1 MVIQRAAKRLTNS
14 ETPLLDARVLLSY
27 ATGVKDAALLFRPLT
42 AAEEERFEQ
51 LLRRREAGEP
61 VAYIVGEKEF
71 MGLSFRLNR
80 DTLIPR
86 PDTEAVVEYLLE
98 KYKGSSP
105 EILDLCCG
113 SGCIGIS
120 LGAYLSGARVTLCDI
135 AAGALSAA
143 EENAALH
150 GLAGRCKVRY
160 LNVLSDEIA
169 GEYDIIVSNPPY
181 IPTETVKTL
190 EVAKAEPALALD
202 GGSSGLDFYR
212 AITPKAFHAL
222 KSGGTLAYEIGFD
235 QKEAVEGLL
244 TEAGFSG
251 IISKKDYGGNWRL
264 VAGVKIKGTSE

>member
-42 AAEEERFEQ
+42 TAEEERFEQ

-86 PDTEAVVEYLLE
+86 PDTETVVEYLLE
-98 KYKGSSP
+98 KYKGASP

-120 LGAYLSGARVTLCDI
+120 LGAYLPGARVTLCDI
-135 AAGALSAA
+135 ADGALSAA
-143 EENAALH
+143 EENVALH
-150 GLAGRCKVRY
+150 GLANRCKVRY
-160 LNVLSDEIA
+160 LDVLNDEIA

-181 IPTETVKTL
+181 IPTETLRTL
-190 EVAKAEPALALD
+190 EVAKTEPSLALD

-212 AITPKAFHAL
+212 AITPKALRAL

-244 TEAGFSG
+244 AEAGFSG

-264 VAGVKIKGTSE
+264 IAGVKI